1 MNLPN
6 KLTVTRLVL
15 APFFF
20 LAYFLIDLIP
30 SMNAVLYAIIL
41 AVFYAVMELS
51 DLLDGKIARA
61 RNLVTDLGKVLDKVP
76 SGDAPEG

>member
-20 LAYFLIDLIP
+20 LSYFLIDLIP
-30 SMNAVLYAIIL
+30 SMNTVLYAVIL
-41 AVFYAVMELS
+41 VVFYAIMELT
-51 DLLDGKIARA
+51 DLLD
-61 RNLVTDLGKVLDKVP
+61 
-76 SGDAPEG
+76 

>member
-61 RNLVTDLGKVLDKVP
+61 RNLVTDLGWKLSIHMP
-76 SGDAPEG
+76 